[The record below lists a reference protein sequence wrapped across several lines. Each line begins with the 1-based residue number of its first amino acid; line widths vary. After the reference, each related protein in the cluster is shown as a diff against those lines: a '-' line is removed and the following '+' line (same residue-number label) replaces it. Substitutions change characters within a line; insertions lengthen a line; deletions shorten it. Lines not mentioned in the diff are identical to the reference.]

1 VLEAALLSPVISVVI
16 PGYGR
21 VEPLKYTLKSAARAL
36 REAGGGGEIVVVD
49 DGSEP
54 PLEGQLQ
61 GFEAGHPVRFLR
73 QKNQGS
79 IVARMTGLA
88 AAQEKFVLFL
98 DSDDL
103 IHPEKIRAQTE
114 VMEESGAE
122 VSYSD
127 MAEAQLGKNHETE
140 GFRPGAQVEPTE
152 NSVELFTRIQPLPH
166 GPMYRREYLARALAK
181 PLVKP
186 NRAMDPSGDVW
197 LYRNLLMHPAKVR
210 KVDGPYTAIGPH
222 EETRYSQCWEKLG
235 TASLLI
241 DEEFF
246 RACPRTPETEPARR
260 VVGEVAFVSW
270 RTLPYDVDREYRK
283 RKLKIWRQAP
293 KGNPEKLGGK
303 GFQMLAKFLGPVAA
317 GWVLRRWLRPKYEA
331 CRTLGEG
338 ETIGELIG
346 DRR

>member
-1 VLEAALLSPVISVVI
+1 MVI
-16 PGYGR
+16 PAYGR

-54 PLEGQLQ
+54 PLEKKLQ

-114 VMEESGAE
+114 AMEESGAE

-127 MAEAQLGKNHETE
+127 MAEARLGEKYEASFCA
-140 GFRPGAQVEPTE
+140 GLKVSPTDD
-152 NSVELFTRIQPLPH
+152 SVELFTRIQPLPH

-197 LYRNLLMHPAKVR
+197 LYRNLVPHPAKVR

-222 EETRYSQCWEKLG
+222 EETRYSQCWENLG
-235 TASLLI
+235 AASLLI

-303 GFQMLAKFLGPVAA
+303 GFQMLARILGPVAA
-317 GWVLRRWLRPKYEA
+317 GWILRKWQRPRYQT
-331 CRTLGEG
+331 CRTLPQGKKIQDLLSHNRPAGSVKSE
-338 ETIGELIG
+338 
-346 DRR
+346 